1 MDGRID
7 MAGVFKLGTIELD
20 IGRNKYED
28 GDKIEFESR
37 ELTDFMNFAYGVN
50 SAQKLHSDIH
60 SHLEKIENF
69 AIILKQESGERGVI
83 FHSADS
89 YGDAGDSPEND
100 GAEKSRE
107 PPENPD
113 SGDAQ
118 NPRKAEDGDKRG
130 GEKSAEPDDS
140 FAEIKKL
147 PPEKMRAELEKFLYT
162 SDGMRKY
169 IEESGIRYDSPLSCP
184 PDADIERDENNG
196 ENKADSASARRGGDR
211 RPKITFEHVRTVE
224 PKEP

>member
-1 MDGRID
+1 MGTQGIPPKTTARRNPASLRKIRIR
-7 MAGVFKLGTIELD
+7 ATRKT
-20 IGRNKYED
+20 
-28 GDKIEFESR
+28 
-37 ELTDFMNFAYGVN
+37 
-50 SAQKLHSDIH
+50 
-60 SHLEKIENF
+60 
-69 AIILKQESGERGVI
+69 RGKRRT
-83 FHSADS
+83 
-89 YGDAGDSPEND
+89 ETR
-100 GAEKSRE
+100 GAAK
-107 PPENPD
+107 
-113 SGDAQ
+113 
-118 NPRKAEDGDKRG
+118 
-130 GEKSAEPDDS
+130 KSAEPDDS